1 MEDFSPINC
10 EHRQTHLD
18 AMNLLSLSIFSE
30 YEKRTGLRAHE
41 KRLLEHLCVV
51 RKLCEKYEHF
61 VEEKTGIRVTKTNGI
76 KEQESR
82 KKIEIDVPIGA
93 EAIQE
98 QEKRPRKMKRPTWKI
113 KMEIKNK
120 TGQIPVFHEIFL
132 IFEIGHSDFKYIS
145 KTQNQG
151 TQRFSL

>member
-1 MEDFSPINC
+1 MKN
-10 EHRQTHLD
+10 
-18 AMNLLSLSIFSE
+18 
-30 YEKRTGLRAHE
+30 
-41 KRLLEHLCVV
+41 
-51 RKLCEKYEHF
+51 
-61 VEEKTGIRVTKTNGI
+61 TNI
-76 KEQESR
+76 SWKESR

-132 IFEIGHSDFKYIS
+132 IFEIGHSDFIH
-145 KTQNQG
+145 
-151 TQRFSL
+151 L